1 KVMKGNK
8 KVAKNKGVPNERRR
22 LSLRPRTT
30 PITKTSVIPEGSK
43 KSKNSKKSTQ
53 EREPSHISL
62 SVTDES
68 EREGSESERSKKS
81 TPEREPSY
89 QSRSISDESE
99 REGSE
104 SETIHSVLEPN
115 IGEEMLL
122 ARIIDLEREYD
133 RQGSPSET
141 WNHWLTVK
149 QKSIWWEEL
158 YDLDQAARVFTK
170 KKDEEKVTFAEAS
183 SSDSSLQ
190 GLENRLLDFM
200 GEAFVGLN
208 FTVETK
214 LEAVD
219 LRLGGIEKNQRL
231 LRCRAKK
238 IEKRLTSIENKV
250 SEKPN
255 RGEDMDFGQC
265 DSTDFGQWDVKEKD
279 DAEEEEKEK
288 SDKEKEKSGEVD
300 KDKENSETDEENDS
314 ERELNELKERCRV
327 QADQLWREVEAAEAE
342 EDQANDERKEAATN
356 EENIENSEDDEKVE
370 ASESPNSEP
379 RFESPIN
386 EPRFESPINEPRVE
400 ADKTPTPPSGGR
412 TKAMAARRVV
422 HSPPNMWP
430 VVVEAKEKAIEKA
443 VELEKKT
450 SEEVVEAEEK
460 TSEKAVE
467 AEEKTSETVVEA
479 EEKTSEKAVE
489 AEEKTSEKVVERM
502 DGTKEATRPRIRHR
516 CKEKTMTSGKP
527 TPKRRGRPR
536 RSIAD
541 AAPKKSDCTP
551 HASKGRGK
559 RKCEPSQW
567 VQTPFTRGKKPK
579 TKA

>member
-1 KVMKGNK
+1 MLCCCLRFAFRVIKCCNVLYRKVMKGNK

-30 PITKTSVIPEGSK
+30 PIAKTPVIPEGSK

-104 SETIHSVLEPN
+104 SET
-115 IGEEMLL
+115 
-122 ARIIDLEREYD
+122 
-133 RQGSPSET
+133 
-141 WNHWLTVK
+141 
-149 QKSIWWEEL
+149 
-158 YDLDQAARVFTK
+158 
-170 KKDEEKVTFAEAS
+170 
-183 SSDSSLQ
+183 
-190 GLENRLLDFM
+190 
-200 GEAFVGLN
+200 
-208 FTVETK
+208 K

-255 RGEDMDFGQC
+255 HGEDMDFGQC
-265 DSTDFGQWDVKEKD
+265 DGTDFGQWDGKEKD

-288 SDKEKEKSGEVD
+288 SGKEKEKSGEVD

-327 QADQLWREVEAAEAE
+327 QADELWREVEAAEAE

-356 EENIENSEDDEKVE
+356 EESIENSEDDEKVE

-386 EPRFESPINEPRVE
+386 VPRFESPINEPRVE

-422 HSPPNMWP
+422 
-430 VVVEAKEKAIEKA
+430 VVEAKEKAIEKA

-450 SEEVVEAEEK
+450 SEE
-460 TSEKAVE
+460 
-467 AEEKTSETVVEA
+467 VVEA

>member
-1 KVMKGNK
+1 MLCCCLRFAFRVIKCCNVLYRKVMKGNK

-30 PITKTSVIPEGSK
+30 PIAKTPVIPEGSK

-89 QSRSISDESE
+89 QSHSISDESE

-104 SETIHSVLEPN
+104 SE
-115 IGEEMLL
+115 
-122 ARIIDLEREYD
+122 
-133 RQGSPSET
+133 
-141 WNHWLTVK
+141 
-149 QKSIWWEEL
+149 
-158 YDLDQAARVFTK
+158 
-170 KKDEEKVTFAEAS
+170 
-183 SSDSSLQ
+183 
-190 GLENRLLDFM
+190 
-200 GEAFVGLN
+200 
-208 FTVETK
+208 
-214 LEAVD
+214 
-219 LRLGGIEKNQRL
+219 NQRL

-265 DSTDFGQWDVKEKD
+265 DGTDFGQWDGKEKD
-279 DAEEEEKEK
+279 DAEEE
-288 SDKEKEKSGEVD
+288 EKEKSGEVD
-300 KDKENSETDEENDS
+300 KDKENSEIDEENDS

-327 QADQLWREVEAAEAE
+327 HADELWREVEAAEAE

-356 EENIENSEDDEKVE
+356 EESIENSEDDEKVE

-386 EPRFESPINEPRVE
+386 VPRFESPINEPRVE

-412 TKAMAARRVV
+412 TKAMAARRV
-422 HSPPNMWP
+422 

-467 AEEKTSETVVEA
+467 AEEKTSETVVE
-479 EEKTSEKAVE
+479 V
-489 AEEKTSEKVVERM
+489 EEKTSEKVVERM
-502 DGTKEATRPRIRHR
+502 DETKEATRPRIRHI

>member
-1 KVMKGNK
+1 MKGNK

-30 PITKTSVIPEGSK
+30 PIAKTPVIPEGSK

-81 TPEREPSY
+81 TPDRKPSY

-104 SETIHSVLEPN
+104 T
-115 IGEEMLL
+115 
-122 ARIIDLEREYD
+122 
-133 RQGSPSET
+133 
-141 WNHWLTVK
+141 
-149 QKSIWWEEL
+149 
-158 YDLDQAARVFTK
+158 
-170 KKDEEKVTFAEAS
+170 
-183 SSDSSLQ
+183 
-190 GLENRLLDFM
+190 
-200 GEAFVGLN
+200 FVGLN

-265 DSTDFGQWDVKEKD
+265 DGTDFGQWDGKEKD

-288 SDKEKEKSGEVD
+288 SGKEKEKSGEVD

-327 QADQLWREVEAAEAE
+327 QADELWREVEAAEAE

-356 EENIENSEDDEKVE
+356 EESIENSEDDEKVE
-370 ASESPNSEP
+370 ASESPNNEP

-400 ADKTPTPPSGGR
+400 ADKTPTPPSGGM

-422 HSPPNMWP
+422 HSPPNTWP

-450 SEEVVEAEEK
+450 SE
-460 TSEKAVE
+460 
-467 AEEKTSETVVEA
+467 
-479 EEKTSEKAVE
+479 EKAVE

>member
-1 KVMKGNK
+1 MKGNK

-30 PITKTSVIPEGSK
+30 PIAKTPVIPEGSK

-53 EREPSHISL
+53 EREPSHVSL

-104 SETIHSVLEPN
+104 S
-115 IGEEMLL
+115 
-122 ARIIDLEREYD
+122 
-133 RQGSPSET
+133 
-141 WNHWLTVK
+141 
-149 QKSIWWEEL
+149 
-158 YDLDQAARVFTK
+158 
-170 KKDEEKVTFAEAS
+170 
-183 SSDSSLQ
+183 
-190 GLENRLLDFM
+190 
-200 GEAFVGLN
+200 
-208 FTVETK
+208 ETK

-265 DSTDFGQWDVKEKD
+265 DGTDFGQWDGKEKD

-288 SDKEKEKSGEVD
+288 SGKEKEKSGEVD
-300 KDKENSETDEENDS
+300 KDKENSETDEENGS

-327 QADQLWREVEAAEAE
+327 QADELWREVEAAEAE

-356 EENIENSEDDEKVE
+356 EESIENSEDDEKVE

-422 HSPPNMWP
+422 HSPPNTWP

-450 SEEVVEAEEK
+450 SE
-460 TSEKAVE
+460 
-467 AEEKTSETVVEA
+467 
-479 EEKTSEKAVE
+479 EKAVE

-527 TPKRRGRPR
+527 TPKRRGRRR

>member
-1 KVMKGNK
+1 MKGNK
-8 KVAKNKGVPNERRR
+8 KVANNKGVPNERRR

-30 PITKTSVIPEGSK
+30 PIAKTPVIPEGSK

-53 EREPSHISL
+53 EREPSHVSL

-104 SETIHSVLEPN
+104 S
-115 IGEEMLL
+115 
-122 ARIIDLEREYD
+122 
-133 RQGSPSET
+133 
-141 WNHWLTVK
+141 
-149 QKSIWWEEL
+149 
-158 YDLDQAARVFTK
+158 
-170 KKDEEKVTFAEAS
+170 
-183 SSDSSLQ
+183 
-190 GLENRLLDFM
+190 
-200 GEAFVGLN
+200 
-208 FTVETK
+208 ETK

-265 DSTDFGQWDVKEKD
+265 DGTDFGQWDGKEKD

-288 SDKEKEKSGEVD
+288 SGKEKEKSGEVD
-300 KDKENSETDEENDS
+300 KDKENSETDEENGS

-327 QADQLWREVEAAEAE
+327 HADELWREVEAAEAE
-342 EDQANDERKEAATN
+342 EDQANDERKEAETN
-356 EENIENSEDDEKVE
+356 EESIENSEDDEKVE

-422 HSPPNMWP
+422 HSPPNTWP

-450 SEEVVEAEEK
+450 SEE
-460 TSEKAVE
+460 
-467 AEEKTSETVVEA
+467 
-479 EEKTSEKAVE
+479 KAVE
-489 AEEKTSEKVVERM
+489 AEEKTSEKAVERM

>member
-1 KVMKGNK
+1 MKGNK

-30 PITKTSVIPEGSK
+30 PIAKTPVILEGSK

-53 EREPSHISL
+53 EREPSHVSL

-81 TPEREPSY
+81 TSEREPSY

-104 SETIHSVLEPN
+104 S
-115 IGEEMLL
+115 
-122 ARIIDLEREYD
+122 
-133 RQGSPSET
+133 
-141 WNHWLTVK
+141 
-149 QKSIWWEEL
+149 
-158 YDLDQAARVFTK
+158 
-170 KKDEEKVTFAEAS
+170 
-183 SSDSSLQ
+183 
-190 GLENRLLDFM
+190 
-200 GEAFVGLN
+200 
-208 FTVETK
+208 ETK

-265 DSTDFGQWDVKEKD
+265 DGTDFGQWDGKEKD

-288 SDKEKEKSGEVD
+288 SGKEKEKSGEVD
-300 KDKENSETDEENDS
+300 KDKENSETDEENGS

-327 QADQLWREVEAAEAE
+327 QADELWREVEAAEAE

-356 EENIENSEDDEKVE
+356 EESIENSEDDEKVE
-370 ASESPNSEP
+370 ASKSPNSEP

-422 HSPPNMWP
+422 HSPPNTWP

-450 SEEVVEAEEK
+450 SE
-460 TSEKAVE
+460 
-467 AEEKTSETVVEA
+467 
-479 EEKTSEKAVE
+479 EKAVE

-502 DGTKEATRPRIRHR
+502 DGTKEATRPRIIHR

-541 AAPKKSDCTP
+541 AAPKKSDCTA

-567 VQTPFTRGKKPK
+567 VQTPFVRGKKPK
-579 TKA
+579 TNA

>member
-1 KVMKGNK
+1 M
-8 KVAKNKGVPNERRR
+8 
-22 LSLRPRTT
+22 
-30 PITKTSVIPEGSK
+30 
-43 KSKNSKKSTQ
+43 
-53 EREPSHISL
+53 
-62 SVTDES
+62 
-68 EREGSESERSKKS
+68 
-81 TPEREPSY
+81 
-89 QSRSISDESE
+89 
-99 REGSE
+99 
-104 SETIHSVLEPN
+104 
-115 IGEEMLL
+115 
-122 ARIIDLEREYD
+122 
-133 RQGSPSET
+133 
-141 WNHWLTVK
+141 K

-170 KKDEEKVTFAEAS
+170 KKDKEKVTLAEAS

-190 GLENRLLDFM
+190 GLEKRLLDFM

-265 DSTDFGQWDVKEKD
+265 DGTDFGQWDGKEKD

-288 SDKEKEKSGEVD
+288 SGKEKEKSGEVD
-300 KDKENSETDEENDS
+300 KDKENSETDEENGS

-327 QADQLWREVEAAEAE
+327 QADELWRQVEAAEAE

-356 EENIENSEDDEKVE
+356 EESIENSEDDEKVE

-422 HSPPNMWP
+422 HSPPNTWP

-460 TSEKAVE
+460 LVRKLWRQRKKLVRQLWRQM
-467 AEEKTSETVVEA
+467 KKLVRKLWRQRKKLVR
-479 EEKTSEKAVE
+479 KLW
-489 AEEKTSEKVVERM
+489 RGWM
-502 DGTKEATRPRIRHR
+502 GPRKLRGLGSDIDA
-516 CKEKTMTSGKP
+516 
-527 TPKRRGRPR
+527 RRR
-536 RSIAD
+536 
-541 AAPKKSDCTP
+541 
-551 HASKGRGK
+551 
-559 RKCEPSQW
+559 Q
-567 VQTPFTRGKKPK
+567 
-579 TKA
+579 

>member
-1 KVMKGNK
+1 
-8 KVAKNKGVPNERRR
+8 
-22 LSLRPRTT
+22 
-30 PITKTSVIPEGSK
+30 
-43 KSKNSKKSTQ
+43 
-53 EREPSHISL
+53 
-62 SVTDES
+62 
-68 EREGSESERSKKS
+68 
-81 TPEREPSY
+81 
-89 QSRSISDESE
+89 
-99 REGSE
+99 
-104 SETIHSVLEPN
+104 VLEPN

-170 KKDEEKVTFAEAS
+170 KKDKEKVTFAEAS

-265 DSTDFGQWDVKEKD
+265 DGTDFGQWDGKEKD

-288 SDKEKEKSGEVD
+288 SGKEKEKSGEVD
-300 KDKENSETDEENDS
+300 KDKENSETDEENGS
-314 ERELNELKERCRV
+314 ERELNELKERCRCK
-327 QADQLWREVEAAEAE
+327 VEAAEAE

-356 EENIENSEDDEKVE
+356 EESIENSEDDEKVE

-422 HSPPNMWP
+422 HSPPNTWP

-450 SEEVVEAEEK
+450 SEE
-460 TSEKAVE
+460 
-467 AEEKTSETVVEA
+467 VVEA

-551 HASKGRGK
+551 HASKGRGSVNHHSGC
-559 RKCEPSQW
+559 RLLS
-567 VQTPFTRGKKPK
+567 RGGRSLKQRLSLGE
-579 TKA
+579 ALCI

>member
-1 KVMKGNK
+1 MKGNK

-30 PITKTSVIPEGSK
+30 PIAKTPVIPEGSK
-43 KSKNSKKSTQ
+43 KSMNSKKCTQ

-68 EREGSESERSKKS
+68 EREGSES
-81 TPEREPSY
+81 
-89 QSRSISDESE
+89 
-99 REGSE
+99 
-104 SETIHSVLEPN
+104 
-115 IGEEMLL
+115 
-122 ARIIDLEREYD
+122 
-133 RQGSPSET
+133 
-141 WNHWLTVK
+141 
-149 QKSIWWEEL
+149 
-158 YDLDQAARVFTK
+158 
-170 KKDEEKVTFAEAS
+170 
-183 SSDSSLQ
+183 
-190 GLENRLLDFM
+190 
-200 GEAFVGLN
+200 
-208 FTVETK
+208 ETK

-265 DSTDFGQWDVKEKD
+265 DGTDFGQWDGKEKD

-288 SDKEKEKSGEVD
+288 SGKEKEKSGEVD

-314 ERELNELKERCRV
+314 ERKLNELKERYRV
-327 QADQLWREVEAAEAE
+327 QADELWREVEAAEAE
-342 EDQANDERKEAATN
+342 EDQANEERKEAATN
-356 EENIENSEDDEKVE
+356 EESIENSEDDEKVE

-386 EPRFESPINEPRVE
+386 VPRFESSINEPRVE

-422 HSPPNMWP
+422 HSPPNTWP

-450 SEEVVEAEEK
+450 SEE
-460 TSEKAVE
+460 
-467 AEEKTSETVVEA
+467 TV
-479 EEKTSEKAVE
+479 VE

>member
-30 PITKTSVIPEGSK
+30 PIAKTPVIPEGSK

-53 EREPSHISL
+53 EREPSHVSL

-68 EREGSESERSKKS
+68 EREGSE
-81 TPEREPSY
+81 
-89 QSRSISDESE
+89 I
-99 REGSE
+99 
-104 SETIHSVLEPN
+104 
-115 IGEEMLL
+115 LL
-122 ARIIDLEREYD
+122 
-133 RQGSPSET
+133 
-141 WNHWLTVK
+141 
-149 QKSIWWEEL
+149 
-158 YDLDQAARVFTK
+158 
-170 KKDEEKVTFAEAS
+170 
-183 SSDSSLQ
+183 
-190 GLENRLLDFM
+190 
-200 GEAFVGLN
+200 
-208 FTVETK
+208 
-214 LEAVD
+214 
-219 LRLGGIEKNQRL
+219 
-231 LRCRAKK
+231 
-238 IEKRLTSIENKV
+238 
-250 SEKPN
+250 
-255 RGEDMDFGQC
+255 
-265 DSTDFGQWDVKEKD
+265 
-279 DAEEEEKEK
+279 
-288 SDKEKEKSGEVD
+288 
-300 KDKENSETDEENDS
+300 
-314 ERELNELKERCRV
+314 
-327 QADQLWREVEAAEAE
+327 EAE
-342 EDQANDERKEAATN
+342 EDQANDEKKEAATN
-356 EENIENSEDDEKVE
+356 EESIENSEDDKKVE

-412 TKAMAARRVV
+412 TNAMAARRVV
-422 HSPPNMWP
+422 HSPPNTWP

>member
-1 KVMKGNK
+1 
-8 KVAKNKGVPNERRR
+8 
-22 LSLRPRTT
+22 
-30 PITKTSVIPEGSK
+30 
-43 KSKNSKKSTQ
+43 
-53 EREPSHISL
+53 
-62 SVTDES
+62 
-68 EREGSESERSKKS
+68 
-81 TPEREPSY
+81 
-89 QSRSISDESE
+89 
-99 REGSE
+99 
-104 SETIHSVLEPN
+104 VLEPN

-133 RQGSPSET
+133 RQGSPSKT

-170 KKDEEKVTFAEAS
+170 KKDKEKVTFAEAS

-265 DSTDFGQWDVKEKD
+265 DGTDFGQWDGKEKD

-288 SDKEKEKSGEVD
+288 SGKEKEKSGEVD
-300 KDKENSETDEENDS
+300 KDKENSETDEENGS

-327 QADQLWREVEAAEAE
+327 HADELWREVEAAEAE

-356 EENIENSEDDEKVE
+356 EESIENSKDDEKVE

-422 HSPPNMWP
+422 HSPPNTWP

-450 SEEVVEAEEK
+450 SEE
-460 TSEKAVE
+460 
-467 AEEKTSETVVEA
+467 VVEA

-559 RKCEPSQW
+559 RKCEPSQ
-567 VQTPFTRGKKPK
+567 
-579 TKA
+579 

>member
-1 KVMKGNK
+1 MKGNK

-30 PITKTSVIPEGSK
+30 PIVKTPVIPEGSK

-53 EREPSHISL
+53 EREPSHVSL

-104 SETIHSVLEPN
+104 SE
-115 IGEEMLL
+115 
-122 ARIIDLEREYD
+122 
-133 RQGSPSET
+133 
-141 WNHWLTVK
+141 
-149 QKSIWWEEL
+149 
-158 YDLDQAARVFTK
+158 
-170 KKDEEKVTFAEAS
+170 
-183 SSDSSLQ
+183 
-190 GLENRLLDFM
+190 
-200 GEAFVGLN
+200 
-208 FTVETK
+208 
-214 LEAVD
+214 
-219 LRLGGIEKNQRL
+219 NQRL
-231 LRCRAKK
+231 LRCRPKK

-265 DSTDFGQWDVKEKD
+265 DGTDFGQWDGKEKD

-288 SDKEKEKSGEVD
+288 SGKEKEKSGEVD
-300 KDKENSETDEENDS
+300 KDKENSETDEENGS

-327 QADQLWREVEAAEAE
+327 HADELWREVEAAEAE
-342 EDQANDERKEAATN
+342 EDQANDERKEAETN
-356 EENIENSEDDEKVE
+356 EESIENSEDDEKVE

-422 HSPPNMWP
+422 HSPPNTWP

-450 SEEVVEAEEK
+450 SEE
-460 TSEKAVE
+460 
-467 AEEKTSETVVEA
+467 
-479 EEKTSEKAVE
+479 KAVE
-489 AEEKTSEKVVERM
+489 AEEKTSEKAVERM

-551 HASKGRGK
+551 HASKERGK

>member
-1 KVMKGNK
+1 
-8 KVAKNKGVPNERRR
+8 
-22 LSLRPRTT
+22 
-30 PITKTSVIPEGSK
+30 
-43 KSKNSKKSTQ
+43 
-53 EREPSHISL
+53 
-62 SVTDES
+62 
-68 EREGSESERSKKS
+68 
-81 TPEREPSY
+81 
-89 QSRSISDESE
+89 
-99 REGSE
+99 
-104 SETIHSVLEPN
+104 
-115 IGEEMLL
+115 
-122 ARIIDLEREYD
+122 
-133 RQGSPSET
+133 
-141 WNHWLTVK
+141 
-149 QKSIWWEEL
+149 
-158 YDLDQAARVFTK
+158 
-170 KKDEEKVTFAEAS
+170 
-183 SSDSSLQ
+183 
-190 GLENRLLDFM
+190 
-200 GEAFVGLN
+200 
-208 FTVETK
+208 
-214 LEAVD
+214 
-219 LRLGGIEKNQRL
+219 
-231 LRCRAKK
+231 
-238 IEKRLTSIENKV
+238 
-250 SEKPN
+250 
-255 RGEDMDFGQC
+255 MDFGQC
-265 DSTDFGQWDVKEKD
+265 DGTDFGQWDGKEKD

-288 SDKEKEKSGEVD
+288 SGKEKEKSGEVD

-327 QADQLWREVEAAEAE
+327 QADELWREVEAAEAE

-356 EENIENSEDDEKVE
+356 EESIENSEDDEKVE

-386 EPRFESPINEPRVE
+386 SPINEPRVE

-422 HSPPNMWP
+422 
-430 VVVEAKEKAIEKA
+430 VVEAKEKAIEKA

-450 SEEVVEAEEK
+450 SE
-460 TSEKAVE
+460 
-467 AEEKTSETVVEA
+467 
-479 EEKTSEKAVE
+479 EKAVE

-567 VQTPFTRGKKPK
+567 VRTPFTRGKKPK

>member
-1 KVMKGNK
+1 MKGNK

-30 PITKTSVIPEGSK
+30 PIAKTPVIPEGSK
-43 KSKNSKKSTQ
+43 KSKNSKKNTQ
-53 EREPSHISL
+53 EREPSHVSL

-68 EREGSESERSKKS
+68 EREGSESE
-81 TPEREPSY
+81 
-89 QSRSISDESE
+89 
-99 REGSE
+99 
-104 SETIHSVLEPN
+104 
-115 IGEEMLL
+115 
-122 ARIIDLEREYD
+122 
-133 RQGSPSET
+133 
-141 WNHWLTVK
+141 
-149 QKSIWWEEL
+149 
-158 YDLDQAARVFTK
+158 
-170 KKDEEKVTFAEAS
+170 
-183 SSDSSLQ
+183 
-190 GLENRLLDFM
+190 
-200 GEAFVGLN
+200 
-208 FTVETK
+208 TK

-219 LRLGGIEKNQRL
+219 LRLSGIEKNQRL

-255 RGEDMDFGQC
+255 RGEDMDFEQC
-265 DSTDFGQWDVKEKD
+265 DGTDFGQWDGKEKD
-279 DAEEEEKEK
+279 DAEER
-288 SDKEKEKSGEVD
+288 EKEKSGEVD
-300 KDKENSETDEENDS
+300 KDKENSETDEENGS

-327 QADQLWREVEAAEAE
+327 HADELWRKVEAAEAE

-356 EENIENSEDDEKVE
+356 EESIENSEDDEKVE

-422 HSPPNMWP
+422 HSPPNTWP

-450 SEEVVEAEEK
+450 SEE
-460 TSEKAVE
+460 
-467 AEEKTSETVVEA
+467 
-479 EEKTSEKAVE
+479 KAVE
-489 AEEKTSEKVVERM
+489 AEEKTSEKLVERM
-502 DGTKEATRPRIRHR
+502 DGTKEATRTRIRHR

>member
-1 KVMKGNK
+1 MKGNK
-8 KVAKNKGVPNERRR
+8 KVANNKGVPNERRR

-30 PITKTSVIPEGSK
+30 PIAKTPVIPEGSK

-53 EREPSHISL
+53 EREPSHVSL

-115 IGEEMLL
+115 IGEEMVLV
-122 ARIIDLEREYD
+122 RIIDLEREYD

-158 YDLDQAARVFTK
+158 YDLDQAAQVFTK
-170 KKDEEKVTFAEAS
+170 KKDKEKVTLAEAS

-190 GLENRLLDFM
+190 GLEERLLDFM

-265 DSTDFGQWDVKEKD
+265 DGTDFGQWDGKEKD

-288 SDKEKEKSGEVD
+288 SGKEKEKSGEVD
-300 KDKENSETDEENDS
+300 KDKENSETDEENGS

-327 QADQLWREVEAAEAE
+327 HADELWREVEAAEAE
-342 EDQANDERKEAATN
+342 EDQANDERKEAETN
-356 EENIENSEDDEKVE
+356 EESIENSEDDEKVE

-422 HSPPNMWP
+422 HSPPNTWP

-450 SEEVVEAEEK
+450 TVEAD
-460 TSEKAVE
+460 
-467 AEEKTSETVVEA
+467 
-479 EEKTSEKAVE
+479 EKTSEKAVE
-489 AEEKTSEKVVERM
+489 AEEKTSEKAVERM

>member
-1 KVMKGNK
+1 MYRKVIKGNK

-30 PITKTSVIPEGSK
+30 PIVKTPVIPEGSK

-53 EREPSHISL
+53 EREPSHVSL

-104 SETIHSVLEPN
+104 I
-115 IGEEMLL
+115 
-122 ARIIDLEREYD
+122 
-133 RQGSPSET
+133 
-141 WNHWLTVK
+141 
-149 QKSIWWEEL
+149 
-158 YDLDQAARVFTK
+158 
-170 KKDEEKVTFAEAS
+170 
-183 SSDSSLQ
+183 
-190 GLENRLLDFM
+190 
-200 GEAFVGLN
+200 
-208 FTVETK
+208 ETK

-219 LRLGGIEKNQRL
+219 LRLGGIEKNKRL

-265 DSTDFGQWDVKEKD
+265 DGTDFGQWDGKEKD

-288 SDKEKEKSGEVD
+288 SGKEKEKSGEVD
-300 KDKENSETDEENDS
+300 KDKENSETDEENGS

-327 QADQLWREVEAAEAE
+327 QADELWRKVEAAEAD

-356 EENIENSEDDEKVE
+356 EESIENSEDDEKVE

-422 HSPPNMWP
+422 HSPPNTWP

-450 SEEVVEAEEK
+450 SE
-460 TSEKAVE
+460 
-467 AEEKTSETVVEA
+467 
-479 EEKTSEKAVE
+479 EKAVE

>member
-1 KVMKGNK
+1 M
-8 KVAKNKGVPNERRR
+8 
-22 LSLRPRTT
+22 
-30 PITKTSVIPEGSK
+30 
-43 KSKNSKKSTQ
+43 
-53 EREPSHISL
+53 
-62 SVTDES
+62 
-68 EREGSESERSKKS
+68 
-81 TPEREPSY
+81 
-89 QSRSISDESE
+89 
-99 REGSE
+99 
-104 SETIHSVLEPN
+104 LEPN

-170 KKDEEKVTFAEAS
+170 KKDKENVTLAEAS
-183 SSDSSLQ
+183 SCDLSLQ

-219 LRLGGIEKNQRL
+219 LRLGGIEKNQPL

-265 DSTDFGQWDVKEKD
+265 DGTDFGQWDGKEKD

-288 SDKEKEKSGEVD
+288 SGKEKEKSGEVD

-327 QADQLWREVEAAEAE
+327 HADELWRKVEAAEAE

-356 EENIENSEDDEKVE
+356 EESIENSEDDEKVE

-386 EPRFESPINEPRVE
+386 VPRFESPINEPRVE

-412 TKAMAARRVV
+412 TKAMAARRLV
-422 HSPPNMWP
+422 HSLPNMWP

-450 SEEVVEAEEK
+450 SE
-460 TSEKAVE
+460 KAVE
-467 AEEKTSETVVEA
+467 AEEKTSETVVD
-479 EEKTSEKAVE
+479 